1 MKLDP
6 GLPEIPDRGIIT
18 IREEDGDMKIPMALI
33 FANIY
38 SKERE
43 VALNIITSRSKGAV
57 SDDIE
62 LYNLMDIRNSN
73 ILNSW
78 DPVDMGS
85 LLSSD
90 LSIIENFSLLFAES
104 EFRDMVDFFR
114 YAESLKETGK
124 LIFILHNPSVFDKK
138 QNFLLDSFSDGILH
152 LTTSYEGSRARR
164 NMKIIRMTGAFPY
177 DRVITYNINSDG
189 FVVDTRER
197 HG

>member
-1 MKLDP
+1 MKVDQ

-38 SKERE
+38 AKERE
-43 VALNIITSRSKGAV
+43 ITLNVITARSKEAV
-57 SDDIE
+57 SGDMD
-62 LYNLMDIRNSN
+62 LYNLPDIKKSD

-78 DPVDMGS
+78 DPVDMRS

-90 LSIIENFSLLFAES
+90 LNIIENFSLLFAETG
-104 EFRDMVDFFR
+104 FNDMLDFFR
-114 YAESLKETGK
+114 FAESLKMEGR
-124 LIFILHNPSVFDKK
+124 LIIILHNPSVFDKK
-138 QNFLLDSFSDGILH
+138 QNFLVDSFSDGILH

-164 NMKIIRMTGAFPY
+164 NMKIIRLAGTFPY
-177 DRVITYNINSDG
+177 DRIVTYNINSDG

>member
-1 MKLDP
+1 MKVDQ

-33 FANIY
+33 FADIY
-38 SKERE
+38 AKERE
-43 VALNIITSRSKGAV
+43 ITLNIITSRSKEAV
-57 SDDIE
+57 SGDMDLYDLPDIKKS
-62 LYNLMDIRNSN
+62 D

-78 DPVDMGS
+78 EPVDLRS

-90 LSIIENFSLLFAES
+90 LNIIENFSLLFAETGFN
-104 EFRDMVDFFR
+104 EMLDFFR
-114 YAESLKETGK
+114 FTESLKMEGR
-124 LIFILHNPSVFDKK
+124 LIIILHNPSVFDKK
-138 QNFLLDSFSDGILH
+138 QNFLVDSFSDGILH

-164 NMKIIRMTGAFPY
+164 NMKIIRLAGAFPF
-177 DRVITYNINSDG
+177 DRIVTYNINSDG